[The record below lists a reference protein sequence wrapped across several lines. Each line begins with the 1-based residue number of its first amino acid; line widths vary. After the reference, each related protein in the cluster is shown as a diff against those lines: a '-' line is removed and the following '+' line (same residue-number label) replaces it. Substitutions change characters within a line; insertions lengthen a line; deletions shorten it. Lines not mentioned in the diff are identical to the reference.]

1 MNTHTI
7 VVGMNGSA
15 DPMYGG
21 GERTAPMLGGSAPR
35 RSTRLTVA
43 DVMTR
48 DVVTTAPE
56 TPFKQIEQLMA
67 EHRVSALP
75 VVDSEGVVVG
85 VVSEADLLLKAE
97 AEGGESAGWG
107 PGPRRRD
114 LKAHAQSAA
123 GLMSSP
129 ALSIAPG
136 ALLAA
141 AARLMRKGTVK
152 RLPVVEDG
160 RLVGIVSRADV
171 LKSYLRADAA
181 ILADIVEGVIKGSM
195 WLDPTTI
202 DVEVDDGVVRLSGA
216 VDRRSEVEI
225 LSRLTLAVEGVVGLE
240 SSVAFR
246 FDDSNVKPPT
256 EQRLGGS

>member
-114 LKAHAQSAA
+114 FESACA
-123 GLMSSP
+123 VS
-129 ALSIAPG
+129 
-136 ALLAA
+136 
-141 AARLMRKGTVK
+141 
-152 RLPVVEDG
+152 G
-160 RLVGIVSRADV
+160 RLDVVARTLYCTGCSSCSCGTPDAKRDREATSGSRGWTPG
-171 LKSYLRADAA
+171 RHR
-181 ILADIVEGVIKGSM
+181 E
-195 WLDPTTI
+195 P
-202 DVEVDDGVVRLSGA
+202 R
-216 VDRRSEVEI
+216 
-225 LSRLTLAVEGVVGLE
+225 
-240 SSVAFR
+240 
-246 FDDSNVKPPT
+246 
-256 EQRLGGS
+256 